1 MDLFKIIEKLIS
13 SDSPVI
19 LIFSL
24 ILIYLFHKFLI
35 APKIDAILQNTEESK
50 AIQDIDKI
58 KEFVTDKNNVINE
71 KVNMLT
77 QDMKDISEKLTELI
91 IIINHIN
98 ENIVKKFEIA
108 TDFSD
113 NLKQLLDI
121 SNQLMNNMNEI
132 HETSISNNKDI
143 KSIAKNLSK
152 AIFVLNEIV
161 KRIEDTL
168 IEIRAENKED
178 QEYLELVKKKQE
190 IEEKLR
196 KKKEALSYLTSRFS
210 TNLYTY
216 IDESNLLTDEDIEN
230 LLKNNN
236 SKE

>member
-24 ILIYLFHKFLI
+24 ILIYLFHKLLI

-143 KSIAKNLSK
+143 KSITKNLSK

-168 IEIRAENKED
+168 IEIRAEYKED